1 MARSTV
7 KDNTRT
13 WAIALILLVAL
24 VAVGTAV
31 ANASPAYTPLT
42 IEQAKAYIL
51 TVGPEE
57 IAKEIQKLDW
67 IEHALPSIE
76 VPPSLIAIHGSDA
89 AIAWQAPLKFEIPAL
104 PGATIPMPVW
114 SVELKDQKYPGV
126 VPSASR
132 DGYIYAGLIG
142 VALGVTAVLLLKR

>member
-1 MARSTV
+1 MARSTE
-7 KDNTRT
+7 KDSTRV
-13 WAIALILLVAL
+13 WALLLILLVAL
-24 VAVGTAV
+24 VAVGTAAV
-31 ANASPAYTPLT
+31 NAAPAYTPLT
-42 IEQAKAYIL
+42 IDQAKAYMQ
-51 TVGPEE
+51 TAGTEE
-57 IAKEIQKLDW
+57 IAKEIVRLDW

-89 AIAWQAPLKFEIPAL
+89 AIAWQAPLKFSIPAL

-126 VPSASR
+126 GPSASR

-142 VALGVTAVLLLKR
+142 VAIGVTTVLLLKR

>member
-114 SVELKDQKYPGV
+114 SIELKDQKYPGV